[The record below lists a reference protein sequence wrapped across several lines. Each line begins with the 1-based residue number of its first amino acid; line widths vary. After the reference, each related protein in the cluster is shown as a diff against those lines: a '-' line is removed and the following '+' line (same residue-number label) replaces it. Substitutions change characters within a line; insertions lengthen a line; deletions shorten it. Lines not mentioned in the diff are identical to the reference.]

1 MKKRQND
8 FDEDILDI
16 VDVALKEA
24 YINTDERLIIWP
36 NGEKLTV
43 DQSAE
48 KINGE
53 NDLDDEV
60 VKDCIMAW
68 VEMDAQH
75 ENENKKQEE
84 IFIEEIQNWVN
95 DYYREKKLL

>member
-1 MKKRQND
+1 MKKRQNEFD
-8 FDEDILDI
+8 DEDILDI
-16 VDVALKEA
+16 VDEALKEA
-24 YINTDERLIIWP
+24 YINTDERLVIWP
-36 NGEKLTV
+36 NGERLTV

-48 KINGE
+48 KITGE
-53 NDLDDEV
+53 NDLDNEV

-84 IFIEEIQNWVN
+84 MFIEETQNLVS
-95 DYYREKKLL
+95 D